1 MSIPERTPSPPK
13 RTSTLDHGTLRKI
26 LFTSVTGI
34 VTFAVSNF
42 LQDRL
47 KVSLAEQLIL
57 ATVVGGVTLISQF
70 LADFSEQQVDFGQ
83 RLERLEQNSLR
94 QLMEASALQT
104 DLLTR
109 FVRRSSRIDHT
120 SSELV
125 RDLAHHEVERVS
137 GLMRSLSGGEEVFYD
152 GEDREWLLGLAH
164 NARRTIVA
172 TSLVTVDAGG
182 KSFEGGLWLNDLGA
196 RYLDIQR
203 AARRRGVQIRRIFVF
218 DAPDFEE
225 DPSFVRVRRL
235 QREAGVEI
243 RGLDESRVPEHLKDH
258 ISDFIV
264 FDNVLGYETTRPGR
278 KSAGLQ
284 PAIVTT
290 RIVLDKHRVERS
302 TERFEEMWL
311 VAKLLPDDQIDLDQ
325 AGSERTGSERIGSGG
340 VRASTAGEHVPDP
353 VEGIG
358 G

>member
-1 MSIPERTPSPPK
+1 MTDPYVRQPVA
-13 RTSTLDHGTLRKI
+13 DHGALRKI
-26 LFTSVTGI
+26 FVTSVSGLI
-34 VTFAVSNF
+34 AFAVSNL
-42 LQDRL
+42 LQDPL
-47 KVSLAEQLIL
+47 EVTLGEQLIL
-57 ATVVGGVTLISQF
+57 SLVVGGVTLLSQF
-70 LADFSEQQVDFGQ
+70 LTDFTHHQTEFGN

-164 NARRTIVA
+164 NARRSISA

-182 KSFEGGLWLNDLGA
+182 RSFEGGLWLNDLGA

-203 AARRRGVQIRRIFVF
+203 AARRRGVLIRRIFVF
-218 DAPDFEE
+218 DAPDFEH

-243 RGLDESRVPEHLKDH
+243 RGLNETRVPEHLKDH
-258 ISDFIV
+258 IVDFIV
-264 FDNVLGYETTRPGR
+264 FDELLGYETTRASR
-278 KSAGLQ
+278 ITTAVQ

-290 RIVLDKHRVERS
+290 RIVLERHRVERS
-302 TERFEEMWL
+302 AERFEELW
-311 VAKLLPDDQIDLDQ
+311 AAARPLPDDQPADPQ
-325 AGSERTGSERIGSGG
+325 PAGSTGSAGSAGSAG
-340 VRASTAGEHVPDP
+340 STGSTGAAGAGENVPDP
-353 VEGIG
+353 VQGVSG
-358 G
+358 